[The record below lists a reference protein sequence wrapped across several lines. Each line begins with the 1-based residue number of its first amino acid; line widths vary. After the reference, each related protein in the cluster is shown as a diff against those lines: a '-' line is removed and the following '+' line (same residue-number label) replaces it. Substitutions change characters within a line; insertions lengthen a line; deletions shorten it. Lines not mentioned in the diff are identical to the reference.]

1 MLEGPSFSW
10 PTGWLKLGPS
20 GKMAAGGAVVNMDAD
35 AKPRLFFGLK
45 LTDEVRPQVVSLIER
60 LQQTDV
66 KVKWVE
72 PENLHFTLKFLGWM
86 PALVLPTLSTI
97 GQQLAAQT
105 APWSLT
111 LHGVGAFPKI
121 RYPQVVFVGSC
132 DGAERLTRLATNL
145 DRMLAECAIAE
156 AEKRAFVAH
165 CTLGRVKQTRGVA
178 ALAPLLEAER
188 EFEAGPMT
196 CTHFSL
202 LQSELRRSGPI
213 YTEIENFAFGA
224 G

>member
-1 MLEGPSFSW
+1 MEI
-10 PTGWLKLGPS
+10 
-20 GKMAAGGAVVNMDAD
+20 DAD
-35 AKPRLFFGLK
+35 ARLRLFFGLK

-86 PALVLPTLSTI
+86 PALVLPGLKAI
-97 GQQLAAQT
+97 GQQVAAQK
-105 APWSLT
+105 APWTLT
-111 LHGVGAFPKI
+111 LHGVGAFPKLS
-121 RYPQVVFVGSC
+121 YPQTIFAAAAE
-132 DGAERLTRLATNL
+132 GAEELIRFATDL
-145 DRMLAECAIAE
+145 DRTLAQCAMAE
-156 AEKRAFVAH
+156 AEKRPFVAH

-178 ALAPLLEAER
+178 ALTPLLAAETG
-188 EFEAGPMT
+188 FEAGPMA

-213 YTEIENFAFGA
+213 YTEIESFAFGS